1 MCGEKA
7 APLCPAL
14 RPTRITPACAGKSHG
29 HQPFVQAVKDHPRVC
44 GEKHEP
50 ARAQGLIMGSPP
62 RVRGKVSAVPVL
74 LPCVGITPACAG
86 KSNAR
91 WQFRTSHRDHPR
103 VCGEKF
109 MLPWLNALEL
119 GSPPRV
125 RGKVQMALVALGR
138 NKDHP
143 RVCGEKFVELLQNG
157 HHKGSPPRVRG
168 KVAE

>member
-1 MCGEKA
+1 M
-7 APLCPAL
+7 
-14 RPTRITPACAGKSHG
+14 
-29 HQPFVQAVKDHPRVC
+29 
-44 GEKHEP
+44 
-50 ARAQGLIMGSPP
+50 
-62 RVRGKVSAVPVL
+62 
-74 LPCVGITPACAG
+74 
-86 KSNAR
+86 
-91 WQFRTSHRDHPR
+91 
-103 VCGEKF
+103 CGEKF

>member
-1 MCGEKA
+1 M
-7 APLCPAL
+7 
-14 RPTRITPACAGKSHG
+14 
-29 HQPFVQAVKDHPRVC
+29 C

-50 ARAQGLIMGSPP
+50 ARAQGLIM
-62 RVRGKVSAVPVL
+62 
-74 LPCVGITPACAG
+74 
-86 KSNAR
+86 
-91 WQFRTSHRDHPR
+91 
-103 VCGEKF
+103 
-109 MLPWLNALEL
+109 